1 MSKRMNAILSI
12 VAIMVTACVG
22 ATVQPK
28 SVPVDE
34 SAMGE
39 PTSPETNCV
48 THNGVYCSNSGLCCP
63 NKVFTFCPSKDA
75 VYPANQVCSKH
86 EQK

>member
-39 PTSPETNCV
+39 PTSPETNCA
-48 THNGVYCSNSGLCCP
+48 THNGIFCNSSDLCCP
-63 NKVFTFCPSKDA
+63 KSFPWCPPNGS

>member
-39 PTSPETNCV
+39 PTSPETNCA
-48 THNGVYCSNSGLCCP
+48 THNGI
-63 NKVFTFCPSKDA
+63 FC
-75 VYPANQVCSKH
+75 N
-86 EQK
+86 